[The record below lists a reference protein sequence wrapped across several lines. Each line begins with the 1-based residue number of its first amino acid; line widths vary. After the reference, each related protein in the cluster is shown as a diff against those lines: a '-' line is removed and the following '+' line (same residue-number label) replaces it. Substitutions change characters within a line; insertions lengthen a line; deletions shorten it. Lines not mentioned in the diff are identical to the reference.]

1 MEVDEDEGDAEIEV
15 VEGDA
20 EAEADGEVKEEAEP
34 TSASAGDAGVEERG
48 TSLPTGT
55 GTEDPITATST
66 LKATVPESTLTVG
79 EDPATVQE
87 PNSTDGLVEMDTAG
101 TVGVE
106 SVQGHVHMADNDQ
119 PQVKETELDPD
130 QMQVEPEADR
140 EGDLQAAVLAQT
152 QTQESSDSRVPGVT
166 DASETASP
174 PEPTIRPMP
183 SNAVEATFTTPQTTQ
198 FGGSSDLAQP
208 GDVTF
213 TAATETEGR
222 EDERVEMEGVREPGV
237 PLGEGDTV
245 GVKGVMEVG
254 DEDIVRANQAEVGQ

>member
-34 TSASAGDAGVEERG
+34 TSASAEDAGAEERG
-48 TSLPTGT
+48 TPLLAAA
-55 GTEDPITATST
+55 GTEDPTTATST
-66 LKATVPESTLTVG
+66 LKATVPESTLTVS

-87 PNSTDGLVEMDTAG
+87 PNSTDGLAELDTAG

-130 QMQVEPEADR
+130 QMQVEAEAER

-152 QTQESSDSRVPGVT
+152 QTQDSSESRVPGAVDT
-166 DASETASP
+166 SETAP
-174 PEPTIRPMP
+174 LPEPTIRPMP

-198 FGGSSDLAQP
+198 FGGTSDLAQP

-213 TAATETEGR
+213 TAATETEVR
-222 EDERVEMEGVREPGV
+222 EDERAEMEGVREPGV

-245 GVKGVMEVG
+245 GVNGVMEVG